1 MWFLG
6 VAHSQVLHR
15 GFLIHICVCFPV
27 QRRPEVKELLAVT
40 DAFVPVIKMEVRAG
54 KWWKRLQVQAEQVSW

>member
-1 MWFLG
+1 M
-6 VAHSQVLHR
+6 
-15 GFLIHICVCFPV
+15 

-54 KWWKRLQVQAEQVSW
+54 NMTVMGSHHGLTSS